1 MQEEMI
7 FNAKAKKEQ
16 GDYVKDGL
24 LYCGKCHT
32 PKEYEIEL
40 PLGYIKIKRKVPVM
54 CDCSKQAEEEQA
66 EQRRRLEFEAW
77 QTRMIKENL
86 GNVANRKCTFL
97 ADDLSNPEATA
108 ICKAY
113 VAKWEKVQ
121 QENLGLLFH
130 GSVGTGKTFHALCIA
145 NALIDKGKSVYFT
158 SIPRELAKLQGAYP
172 EDRQRIMDKLTHCNL
187 LILDDVGSERNTS
200 YAIEQVYMIID
211 ARHESGKPT
220 VATTNTS
227 LEELENPQEIGYDR
241 IYDRLLSMCQF
252 RVKIDG
258 NSKRK
263 DNAKQKEDKAL
274 KILGLA

>member
-1 MQEEMI
+1 
-7 FNAKAKKEQ
+7 
-16 GDYVKDGL
+16 
-24 LYCGKCHT
+24 
-32 PKEYEIEL
+32 
-40 PLGYIKIKRKVPVM
+40 
-54 CDCSKQAEEEQA
+54 
-66 EQRRRLEFEAW
+66 
-77 QTRMIKENL
+77 MIKENL
-86 GNVANRKCTFL
+86 GNVANRQCTFA

-172 EDRQRIMDKLTHCNL
+172 EDRQRIMDKLIHCDL
-187 LILDDVGSERNTS
+187 LILDDVGSERSTS

-220 VATTNTS
+220 IATTNTS

-252 RVKIDG
+252 RVRIDG
-258 NSKRK
+258 KSKRK
-263 DNAKQKEDKAL
+263 DNAQQKEDEAL
-274 KILGLA
+274 RILGLA